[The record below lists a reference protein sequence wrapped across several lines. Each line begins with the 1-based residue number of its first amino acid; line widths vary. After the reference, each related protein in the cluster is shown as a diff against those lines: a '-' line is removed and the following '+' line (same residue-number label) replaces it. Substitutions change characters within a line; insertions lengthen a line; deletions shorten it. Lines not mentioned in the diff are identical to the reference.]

1 MKDQNLPV
9 DSVAETP
16 IDRAGIDAPQGVT
29 EQRFHFTCDGMR
41 LAATLFRPA
50 GTGPHPAV
58 LLCHG
63 GGGIQDIAVRD
74 FGARFASEGFA
85 AMTFDYSSWG
95 ESEGVPRHV
104 ISLVQRHREIGAA
117 LDVLRATSGI
127 DRGRIAL
134 WGTSLGGGQ
143 VLHMAARRS
152 EVAAAIIQC
161 AATDPRAIAGSY
173 SVRQMARLAW
183 AGLSDALRVALRL
196 PRRYVGIIGKPGEL
210 AVMTSPDT
218 LDATKALFNGDLP
231 YENKVAARLVLELF
245 FYRPILDA
253 RRLRIPLLVCVAERD
268 QLIPG
273 NVQRKAALMAPKGE
287 ATSYDAGHFDIYHGK
302 WFERMVPDQ
311 IAFLRRAIG

>member
-1 MKDQNLPV
+1 MKDLHPSV
-9 DSVAETP
+9 KVAEAPP
-16 IDRAGIDAPQGVT
+16 IDRAGTDATEAVT
-29 EQRFHFTCDGMR
+29 ERRFHFSCDGLR

-74 FGARFASEGFA
+74 FGARFAAAGFA
-85 AMTFDYSSWG
+85 AMTFDYSTWG
-95 ESEGVPRHV
+95 ESEGMPRHL
-104 ISLVQRHREIGAA
+104 ISLVQRHREIAAA
-117 LDVLRATSGI
+117 LDVLRVEPGI
-127 DRGRIAL
+127 DSGRIAL

-143 VLHMAARRS
+143 VLHMAARRP

-173 SVRQMARLAW
+173 GVMQMARLAL
-183 AGLSDALRVALRL
+183 AGLSDAVRSALGL
-196 PRRYVGIIGKPGEL
+196 PRRFVGIVGQPGEL
-210 AVMTSPDT
+210 AVMTSRDT
-218 LDATKALFNGDLP
+218 LDATRALFNGDLP

-245 FYRPILDA
+245 FYRPIRDA
-253 RRLRIPLLVCVAERD
+253 RRLRMPLLVCVAERD

-273 NVQRKAALMAPKGE
+273 SVQRQAALMAPKGE
-287 ATSYDAGHFDIYHGK
+287 AISYDAGHFDIYHGE

-311 IAFLRRAIG
+311 IAFLRRTIG